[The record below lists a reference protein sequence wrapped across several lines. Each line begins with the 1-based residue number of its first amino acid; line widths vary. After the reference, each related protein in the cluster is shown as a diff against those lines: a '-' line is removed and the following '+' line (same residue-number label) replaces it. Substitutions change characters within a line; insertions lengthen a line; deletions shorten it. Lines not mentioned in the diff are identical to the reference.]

1 MDGALKQRLA
11 PWLDKLKRY
20 RYAGLVILL
29 GAALMLLPGRSR
41 QQAAAGSAAA
51 APASPAAGPVQQADL
66 CRQMEQILGQIDG
79 AGTVSCLITCRE
91 GARTVYQTD
100 TIQSSG
106 GEVRVSTVLASSG
119 SGTEAAVVAGQ
130 TAPVYQGV
138 VVVCDGAASARLR
151 LEITQ
156 AVSALTGLSSD
167 KIAVVKRKGHS

>member
-51 APASPAAGPVQQADL
+51 SPAAEPVQQADL

-138 VVVCDGAASARLR
+138 VVVCDGANSARLR

>member
-1 MDGALKQRLA
+1 MDGTIKQRLA

-29 GAALMLLPGRSR
+29 GAVLMLLPGRNG
-41 QQAAAGSAAA
+41 QQAAGPAAVPAAA
-51 APASPAAGPVQQADL
+51 EPVQQADL

-79 AGTVSCLITCRE
+79 VGTVSCLITCRE

-100 TIQSSG
+100 TIQSGG
-106 GEVRVSTVLASSG
+106 GEVRVSTVLVSSG

-138 VVVCDGAASARLR
+138 VVVCDGADSARLR

-167 KIAVVKRKGHS
+167 KIAVVKRKGNS